1 MRRTCFVLIFV
12 LAAAVA
18 ARADTIIL
26 KSGRKISATE
36 VHELGNRVVYE
47 TPAGQMSLPKSIV
60 DHVERGPSASYASG
74 GAGGGS
80 AAAAAAAMGGTPPP
94 VESDS
99 SFDDVVKAVLAG
111 GSIDRNYLL
120 KLDGESQSGGKLPV
134 ERMAVGHHVAAQFEL
149 RKGDASQAVSQYQ
162 RALTLAPDHVGL
174 LLNFAAVLIRESEFT
189 QAIDS
194 LERARRIAPKDF
206 YVAKF
211 LGIAYYGASKLDQAV
226 DEWRRALALRP
237 DAEIQQLLEK
247 AQRDKE
253 EEANYREGLS
263 PHFNLKYNGEA
274 APALARDVLKTLERH
289 FNAIES
295 ELNYTPRE
303 SISVVLYTDQA
314 FANITR
320 APSWVGALNDGR
332 IRVPVRGLSAMTA
345 ELSVELK
352 HELVHSFVGQKTR
365 NRCPTWL
372 NEGLAQWF
380 EGERS
385 GNLANLFVNDY
396 DQRKEPIPLAHLEG
410 SWMGL
415 SGDQAQVAYGW
426 GLSVTEYIIS
436 ADGMRDIERLLDHIA
451 ADPSAE
457 SATRSVLHMEYSE
470 LEEETIKYLRKN
482 YVR

>member
-1 MRRTCFVLIFV
+1 MRRGPFVILLV
-12 LAAAVA
+12 LAAVLA
-18 ARADTIIL
+18 AGADTIIL
-26 KSGRKISATE
+26 KSGRRISATQ
-36 VHELGNRVVYE
+36 VHEEGERVVYE
-47 TPAGQMSLPKSIV
+47 TPAGVMSLPKSIV
-60 DHVERGPSASYASG
+60 DHVERGPSAIYASG
-74 GAGGGS
+74 GGGGTAAVAAS
-80 AAAAAAAMGGTPPP
+80 MAAAPPP
-94 VESDS
+94 VSADNGL
-99 SFDDVVKAVLAG
+99 DDVAKAVLPN
-111 GSIDRNYLL
+111 GSIDRTYLL
-120 KLDGESQSGGKLPV
+120 KLDGDAQSGGKQAV

-149 RKGDASQAVSQYQ
+149 RKGDLDQAVNQYQ

-174 LLNFAAVLIRESEFT
+174 LLNLSGVMIRQSQFT
-189 QAIDS
+189 QAIDV
-194 LERARRIAPKDF
+194 LDRAQRVAPKDF
-206 YVAKF
+206 YVQKF
-211 LGIAYYGASKLDQAV
+211 LGIAYYGANKLDQAV
-226 DEWRRALALRP
+226 DAWKRALEIRP
-237 DAEIQQLLEK
+237 DAEVQQQLEK

-253 EEANYREGLS
+253 EEANYREGIS
-263 PHFNLKYNGEA
+263 AHFNLKYNGEA
-274 APALARDVLKTLERH
+274 APALAREVLKTLEQH

-303 SISVVLYTDQA
+303 TISVVLYTDQA

-332 IRVPVRGLSAMTA
+332 IRVPVRGLTAMTS
-345 ELSVELK
+345 ELSLDLK

-385 GNLANLFVNDY
+385 GTLASVFVTAFDQSKQAVPLAN
-396 DQRKEPIPLAHLEG
+396 LEG

-426 GLSVTEYIIS
+426 GLSVTEYII
-436 ADGMRDIERLLDHIA
+436 ATDGMRDIERLLDHIA
-451 ADPSAE
+451 SDPGAE
-457 SATRSVLHMEYSE
+457 TAAKNVLRMEYSE